1 MSHKS
6 ASHQRLLVINQYY
19 APDVASTGQYA
30 TDICN
35 GLARR
40 GHEVYV
46 VTGQP
51 SYTASSPK
59 APGYELLNGVY
70 VYRVFLG
77 ENRGREDAKAR
88 ILGYLRFLWGAWKLG
103 KRLAKSREFQT
114 VLTFHNPPFV
124 GVVGA
129 YLAKKYSLRFI
140 YVPYD
145 IHPDILLATGWR
157 LPQPVVW
164 IWEILNKRIFRQA
177 KVIVALGK
185 GVRDTLINHKK
196 VPPDKVRVIPLWGR
210 PEFGSPSESASV
222 LQDLSLNDKDLLFLY
237 AGNMGTL
244 HNLDFIMDAA
254 HLTRGLPVRFL
265 FLGDGVKRPHLL
277 SRVRDEKI
285 QQVTVLPYQPED
297 KFIQILAC
305 SHACFVV
312 LGFGLEKL
320 AVPSRAYTF
329 LSAGKPLITMM
340 APQAD
345 IASLVTET
353 GCGWNVL
360 NGEEL
365 AELIKRFVDNP
376 LELARRGKIAREV
389 YESRFRKEHI
399 IHEYAELLEGIWLEL

>member
-1 MSHKS
+1 MSQKG
-6 ASHQRLLVINQYY
+6 AGRQRLLVINQYY

-30 TDICN
+30 TDICS

-51 SYTASSPK
+51 SYTASSPI
-59 APGYELLNGVY
+59 APGYELLNGVH

-77 ENRGREDAKAR
+77 KNRGRENVKIR
-88 ILGYLRFLWGAWKLG
+88 IFGYLRFLWGAWKLG
-103 KRLAKSREFQT
+103 KNLVKSRQFQT

-124 GVVGA
+124 GVVGV
-129 YLAKKYSLRFI
+129 YMAKKHNLRFI

-145 IHPDILLATGWR
+145 IHPDILLATGWK
-157 LPQPVVW
+157 LPQPIIW
-164 IWEILNKRIFRQA
+164 IWESINERIFRRA
-177 KVIVALGK
+177 KAIVALGK
-185 GVRDTLINHKK
+185 GIKDTLINKKK
-196 VPPDKVRVIPLWGR
+196 VPPDKVRMIPLWGK
-210 PEFGSPSESASV
+210 PEFDIFPGCASV
-222 LQDLSLNDKDLLFLY
+222 LQDLDLNNKELLFLY
-237 AGNMGTL
+237 SGNMGTL
-244 HNLDFIMDAA
+244 HNLDFILDAA
-254 HLTRGLPVRFL
+254 HLTQGLPVRFL

-297 KFIQILAC
+297 KFIQILAF

-340 APQAD
+340 SPEAD

-365 AELIKRFVDNP
+365 AELIKWLVDNP
-376 LELARRGKIAREV
+376 LELARRGRIAREV
-389 YESRFRKEHI
+389 YERRFRKEYI
-399 IHEYAELLEGIWLEL
+399 IQEYAELLRR